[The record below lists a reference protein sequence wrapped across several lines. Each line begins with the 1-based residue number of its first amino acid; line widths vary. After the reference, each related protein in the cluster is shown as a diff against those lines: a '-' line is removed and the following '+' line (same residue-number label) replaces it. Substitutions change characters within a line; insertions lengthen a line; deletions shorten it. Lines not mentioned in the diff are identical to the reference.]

1 MFTNHFKMTAHP
13 FPARMPIDAI
23 WRDSRMTEALSRL
36 QVFLEYELVAVITGD
51 EGVGKSSLVRLFM
64 DSLTAKRIT
73 SIYLHLTQLSA
84 GALLKFLILALGE
97 KPAYTKDK
105 VLMQIIAKL
114 NGTDGQ
120 IVCIVDEAH
129 LLSQDALVD
138 LRLLLSGAC
147 DTDQFKLLLVG
158 HSRLKK
164 ELKSAHHAALAQ
176 RAPTRYHLPPFSP
189 AQTVDYLNFHL
200 ARVSANA
207 KLFDE
212 NVKNEIHE
220 HTRGVPRLIN
230 NLATACLITAVTL
243 NQHKI
248 TREILTQALT
258 EFQLYS

>member
-1 MFTNHFKMTAHP
+1 MFMNHFKMTSHP
-13 FPARMPIDAI
+13 FPARLPVNALWQDN
-23 WRDSRMTEALSRL
+23 RMTEALSRL
-36 QVFLEYELVAVITGD
+36 GVFLEYELAAVITGD

-64 DSLTAKRIT
+64 DSLAAKRIT
-73 SIYLHLTQLSA
+73 SVYLHLTQLKA

-114 NGTDGQ
+114 NSTDQQ

-129 LLSQDALVD
+129 LLSQEALVD

-164 ELKSAHHAALAQ
+164 ELKSSHHAALAQ

-189 AQTVDYLNFHL
+189 TLTVDYINFHL

-207 KLFDE
+207 KLFDQD
-212 NVKNEIHE
+212 VKREIHE

-243 NQHKI
+243 NQQKI
-248 TREILTQALT
+248 TREILTQALA

>member
-1 MFTNHFKMTAHP
+1 MFTTHFKMTAHP
-13 FPARMPIDAI
+13 FPARPPLEALWHDA
-23 WRDSRMTEALSRL
+23 RFTEALSRL
-36 QVFLEYELVAVITGD
+36 QVFLEYELAAVITGD

-64 DSLTAKRIT
+64 DSLAAKRIT
-73 SIYLHLTQLSA
+73 SVYIHLTQLKSS
-84 GALLKFLILALGE
+84 ALLKFLILALGE
-97 KPAYTKDK
+97 KPAHTKDK
-105 VLMQIIAKL
+105 VLMQILAKL
-114 NGTDGQ
+114 NGTDQQ
-120 IVCIVDEAH
+120 IVCVVDEAH
-129 LLSQDALVD
+129 LLNQDALVD

-147 DTDQFKLLLVG
+147 DNNQFKLLLVG

-164 ELKSAHHAALAQ
+164 DLKSSHHAALAQ

-189 AQTVDYLNFHL
+189 TQTVDYLNFHL
-200 ARVSANA
+200 ARVSANP

-212 NVKNEIHE
+212 NVKSEIYE

-248 TREILTQALT
+248 TREILSQALA